1 MTTQDDDIEMYLPR
15 RGGRRYV
22 KTGRRS
28 GRPAMAEGERMVSQ
42 IANLRP
48 AQIAWLRAQPD
59 GISAAIRNAV
69 AKAMQTDALAKQTAV
84 PGPAEHTTNSGE
96 FD

>member
-15 RGGRRYV
+15 RGGRSYV

-28 GRPAMAEGERMVSQ
+28 GRPALPPGERMRPQ

-48 AQIAWLRAQPD
+48 AQIAWLRARPE

-69 AKAMQTDALAKQTAV
+69 AKAMMAAQKVDTDVNADHDPV
-84 PGPAEHTTNSGE
+84 PPKGD